1 MNEPIEKERGSFM
14 EIFVRN
20 KPYTGPVQAVVLD
33 WAGTAVDYGCMG
45 PVAVFIEA
53 FHRLG
58 IEVTAA
64 EARLPMGLM
73 KKDHVRAMFRM
84 PTVVAHWERVHGSSP
99 EEKDVEAVYDY
110 VQPLMVSTILR
121 YADPI
126 PGLLDATAQ
135 WRARGVK
142 IGSCTGYTLA
152 MMQPLLHEVRKRGYS
167 PDSLVCPSD
176 VPAGRPYPWMCYQN
190 AINLQVYPLE
200 AMVKI
205 GDTVSDIQEG
215 LNAGMWTI
223 GVSRTGNEL
232 GLTEAEVARLEPA
245 VLKARLES
253 IRDRLQAAG
262 AHYVVEGIWD
272 CPAVVEEINERLA
285 RGERP

>member
-1 MNEPIEKERGSFM
+1 M

-58 IEVTAA
+58 VEVTAA

-73 KKDHVRAMFRM
+73 KKDHVRAMCRM
-84 PTVVAHWERVHGSSP
+84 PTVIARWDRVHGRPP

-110 VQPLMVSTILR
+110 VQPLMIGTILR

-126 PGLLDATAQ
+126 PGLLDAVAA
-135 WRARGVK
+135 WRGKGVK
-142 IGSCTGYTLA
+142 IGSCTGYTFA

-190 AINLQVYPLE
+190 AINLEVYPLE

-223 GVSRTGNEL
+223 GVTRTGNEL
-232 GLTEAEVARLEPA
+232 GLTEAEVARLDPA
-245 VLKARLES
+245 VLHTRLKS
-253 IRDRLQAAG
+253 IGDRLRTAG
-262 AHYVVEGIWD
+262 AHYVVDGIWE
-272 CPAVVEEINERLA
+272 CPAVVEGINERLA

>member
-1 MNEPIEKERGSFM
+1 M
-14 EIFVRN
+14 EIFIRN

-33 WAGTAVDYGCMG
+33 WAGTAVDFGCMG

-58 IEVTAA
+58 VEVTAA

-73 KKDHVRAMFRM
+73 KKDHVRAMCRM
-84 PTVVAHWERVHGSSP
+84 PTVVARWEGVHGSAP

-110 VQPLMVSTILR
+110 VQPLMIGTILR
-121 YADPI
+121 HAELI
-126 PGLLDATAQ
+126 PGLLDATAR

-142 IGSCTGYTLA
+142 IGSCTGYTFA

-205 GDTVSDIQEG
+205 GDTVSDIEEG

-223 GVSRTGNEL
+223 GVAKTGNEL
-232 GLTEAEVARLEPA
+232 GLTEAEVARLDPT
-245 VLKARLES
+245 VLQTRLKS
-253 IRDRLQAAG
+253 IGDRLRTAG
-262 AHYVVEGIWD
+262 GHYVVEGIWD

>member
-1 MNEPIEKERGSFM
+1 M
-14 EIFVRN
+14 EIFIRT

-58 IEVTAA
+58 VEVTAA

-73 KKDHVRAMFRM
+73 KKDHVRAMCRM
-84 PTVVAHWERVHGSSP
+84 PTVIARWEGVHGRVP

-110 VQPLMVSTILR
+110 VQPLMTSTILR
-121 YADPI
+121 HAELI
-126 PGLLDATAQ
+126 PGLLEATGH

-142 IGSCTGYTLA
+142 IGSCTGYTFA
-152 MMQPLLHEVRKRGYS
+152 MMQPLLHEARKRGYA
-167 PDSLVCPSD
+167 PDSVVCPSD

-223 GVSRTGNEL
+223 GVTRTGNEL
-232 GLTEAEVARLEPA
+232 GLTEAEVAGLDPA
-245 VLKARLES
+245 VLRTRLGS
-253 IRDRLQAAG
+253 IGDRLRAAG
-262 AHYVVEGIWD
+262 THYVAEGIWD
-272 CPAVVEEINERLA
+272 CPAVVDEINERLG